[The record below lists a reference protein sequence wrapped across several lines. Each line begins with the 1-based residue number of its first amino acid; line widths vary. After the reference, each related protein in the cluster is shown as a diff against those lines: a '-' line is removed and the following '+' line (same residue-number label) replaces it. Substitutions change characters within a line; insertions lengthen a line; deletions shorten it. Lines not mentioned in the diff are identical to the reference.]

1 VVSTDNHV
9 VTLSYSEQVPTER
22 CCRQEHERGRISRC
36 RHVFKDLCLDASDH
50 QALADWWCTALGYV
64 RQADESPRPLDW
76 PVPIKDPAGRG
87 PLIWIN
93 PVPEPK
99 SVKNRMHLDVIG
111 DKAELLSLGAT
122 MVRARDEEIDATS
135 KGQLAH
141 RSALALADRLDTPAT
156 EFPGDHAGF
165 ISQLSQFAEVLYR
178 LLTDPA

>member
-1 VVSTDNHV
+1 M
-9 VTLSYSEQVPTER
+9 P
-22 CCRQEHERGRISRC
+22 SR
-36 RHVFKDLCLDASDH
+36 FKDLCLDASDH
-50 QALADWWCTALGYV
+50 QALADWWCAALGYV

-93 PVPEPK
+93 PAPEPK

-111 DKAELLSLGAT
+111 DKAE
-122 MVRARDEEIDATS
+122 
-135 KGQLAH
+135 GQLAH
-141 RSALALADRLDTPAT
+141 RSALAIADRLDTPAT

-178 LLTDPA
+178 LLTQPDSVTAPAGRHAPPP